1 MSHCLVF
8 IKVKVS
14 FDIFVLIQ
22 WDYLIPWGLPYT
34 LSLLFQII
42 QQSYLLWWRL
52 SFSFCSC
59 HSPFISLFFFFF
71 ITEACDSSRMV
82 PLCFSFCV
90 SSFIVIHSVL
100 SCLTFSTPP
109 SSLLLLPLCSSVVVC
124 STQQTSAGRQCSVGM
139 ARRGQTPVIVAASF
153 LILQQL
159 VAGRQK

>member
-1 MSHCLVF
+1 MGL
-8 IKVKVS
+8 
-14 FDIFVLIQ
+14 FDSLGPPIHTEPALSNYPTILPFMMAPVLFVL
-22 WDYLIPWGLPYT
+22 L
-34 LSLLFQII
+34 LSLSFH
-42 QQSYLLWWRL
+42 QS
-52 SFSFCSC
+52 
-59 HSPFISLFFFFF
+59 FFFFF